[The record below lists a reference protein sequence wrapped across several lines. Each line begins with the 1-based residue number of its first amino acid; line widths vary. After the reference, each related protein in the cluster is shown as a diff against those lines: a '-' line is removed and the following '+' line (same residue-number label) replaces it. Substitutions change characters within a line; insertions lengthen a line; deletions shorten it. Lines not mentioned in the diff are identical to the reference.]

1 MMARTAA
8 IVFAAIFGL
17 VVPLGLGAPA
27 RADEEVDVELVLM
40 VDASGS
46 VDEREYALQRGGYV
60 QAFRD
65 PRVIGAIRSGYRGK
79 IAVAYIEWT
88 GPFLQAAIA
97 DWTELS
103 DEASVL
109 AFAARLEFEP
119 RELYSG
125 GTAVGHAILYGAQ
138 AIEANRFASR
148 RRVIDVSG
156 DGSTNRGIAAY
167 LARDQVVVRGF
178 TVNGLPILT
187 DEGFLDRYYETNVI
201 GGPGAFMIP
210 AKGFEDFATAIRAKL
225 IREISGG
232 TAAPVDASVA
242 QAKVIPEETR

>member
-1 MMARTAA
+1 MTAGAAR
-8 IVFAAIFGL
+8 IVFALVASL
-17 VVPLGLGAPA
+17 VVSLLLGAPA
-27 RADEEVDVELVLM
+27 RADEEVDLELVLM

-46 VDEREYALQRGGYV
+46 VDEREYALQRLGYV

-65 PRVIGAIRSGYRGK
+65 PSVISAIRSGYRGK
-79 IAVAYIEWT
+79 IAVAYIEWP
-88 GPFLQAAIA
+88 GPYLQAPIA

-103 DEASVL
+103 DEASVR
-109 AFAARLEFEP
+109 AFAARLESEP

-167 LARDQVVVRGF
+167 LARDQVVARGF

-187 DEGFLDRYYETNVI
+187 NEPFLDRYYEANVI

-210 AKGFEDFATAIRAKL
+210 AKGFEDFAKAIRAKL
-225 IREISGG
+225 IREISGVEE
-232 TAAPVDASVA
+232 APGDDGYARADAVPVA
-242 QAKVIPEETR
+242 SR